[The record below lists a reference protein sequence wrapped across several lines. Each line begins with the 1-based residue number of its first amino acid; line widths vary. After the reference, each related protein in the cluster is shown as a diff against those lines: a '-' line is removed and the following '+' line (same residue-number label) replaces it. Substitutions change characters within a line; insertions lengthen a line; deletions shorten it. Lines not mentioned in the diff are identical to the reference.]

1 MSTSSKSLTLIDAN
15 TLRSQLDALIEN
27 QNGKD
32 IAVAVRPAIVS
43 LLKKTIQEGQNNAE
57 ALLEKNGKG
66 RSEERRVGKEC
77 SVACRSRG
85 ARVP

>member
-15 TLRSQLDALIEN
+15 TLRSQLDALIQN
-27 QNGKD
+27 QNSKD

-43 LLKKTIQEGQNNAE
+43 LLKKTIQEGQSNAE

-66 RSEERRVGKEC
+66 KQCAKRLSLLIDTVI
-77 SVACRSRG
+77 
-85 ARVP
+85 